1 MIKTLIN
8 RPIVIIVLMILM
20 ALFGILSL
28 KSLPYQLTP
37 KVTRPIITIQ
47 TTWSGATPYEIER
60 EIIQRQEQAL
70 KGIDNLVSLYSN
82 ARNSRAFIALEFS
95 INTNLTQVMLEV
107 SNKLNEV
114 KGYPDNID
122 KPIIRATGEDTSP
135 IVRMM
140 LISLDKN
147 KNVRQYRTF
156 FNEQIIQYFERIEG
170 VAEVFFPSGDNR
182 EMHIILDYQKLA
194 AYNLSID
201 SIINTL
207 ERENV
212 NISAGIM
219 NYGRKSY
226 RIRTNAEYK
235 TPQMIADTILWS
247 DGLKRVRI
255 KDIAEVKEGYST
267 KTTASLYNG
276 KEALS
281 IFIKPTADAN
291 VLDLTNQVE
300 KVFLS
305 LNAGILAKEH
315 LKLEWMYDQRDY
327 IKQAIALVQQNIFIG
342 AFLACGILLIFLR
355 SITST
360 FIIALSIPLSI
371 FGAFIIMSALNRT
384 LNVVSLAGISF
395 AVGMLVDS
403 SIVVLE
409 NIHRH
414 TKMNKPLFQAIN
426 DGTTEVIGGLIASVL
441 TTIAIFIPIIRI
453 QEEAGQLFKDIA
465 LAASSAVAFSLFVS
479 LIVIPTL
486 YYQIHKITPKFQTI
500 PLKPLNTISQC
511 LQNFGDKC
519 VALIMFFVQKCL
531 QNTKNKILTILTLTS
546 LPLLLGYI
554 LFPKMEYLPQGNQNF
569 ILSILNPP
577 PGLSYNERQKIG
589 EMLFTCL
596 QPYLKENGFKGNEKM
611 PPIHNIFYLGSE
623 SNMLFGLRSTEITR
637 ASELIPLAR
646 ECIATIPGISGNTSQ
661 AGIFERRGGA
671 GRSIDVNI
679 SGENL
684 ESIIA
689 TALELQKI
697 IFETFG
703 TQTQI
708 RPIPSLELLYP
719 EFNLYPNNDRLKAV
733 GLDSRSFGIALDVLM
748 DGRKIAEYKEE
759 GRNNIDLI
767 LKTQKSQISSPEELH
782 RSLIYTPNGGI
793 LPLSSLALQKLE
805 YGINEIRHLE
815 TNRTI
820 TLQINPPQNITLQ
833 EAMDKIEKELLEK
846 LRNNGFLGDNKLTLG
861 GNANQLTKIRLALE
875 GGFILAVFIIYLLM
889 AALYEDFIY
898 PFIILFTIPLA
909 LSGGILG
916 LWVVDTFLIKQSL
929 DVLTMLGFIIL
940 VGIVVNNAILIIYQ
954 SLHNIRIYG
963 MDYQKA
969 IIEAIRVR
977 IRPIYMSSLTS
988 LFGMLPLVLAPGA
1001 GSEIYRGLGAVI
1013 LGGLA
1018 LSTFL
1023 TIFLIPCL
1031 LSFFITKEK
1040 KYVL

>member
-1 MIKTLIN
+1 MIKTLIK
-8 RPIVIIVLMILM
+8 RPIVIIVLMILI

-37 KVTRPIITIQ
+37 KVMRPIISIQ

-60 EIIQRQEQAL
+60 EITQRQEQAL
-70 KGIDNLVSLYSN
+70 KGIDNLVSLYSQS
-82 ARNSRAFIALEFS
+82 RNGRASIALEFS
-95 INTNLTQVMLEV
+95 IGTNLTQALLEV
-107 SNKLNEV
+107 GNKLNEI

-140 LISLDKN
+140 LISLDSN
-147 KNVRQYRTF
+147 KNIRQYRTF
-156 FNEQIIQYFERIEG
+156 FNEQIIQHFERIEG

-194 AYNLSID
+194 AYKLSID

-235 TPQMIADTILWS
+235 TPEMIAETILWS
-247 DGLKRVRI
+247 DGLKRIKI
-255 KDIAEVKEGYST
+255 KDIAEIKEGYST

-291 VLDLTNQVE
+291 VLDLTNRIE
-300 KVFLS
+300 KVFFN

-315 LKLEWMYDQRDY
+315 LKLEWMYDQRGY
-327 IKQAIALVQQNIFIG
+327 IQQAIDLVQQNIFIG

-355 SITST
+355 SLTST

-371 FGAFIIMSALNRT
+371 FGTFIIMAALDRT

-409 NIHRH
+409 SIDRH
-414 TKMNKPLFQAIN
+414 TKMGKPLFKAIN
-426 DGTTEVIGGLIASVL
+426 DGTLEVIGGLIASVL

-453 QEEAGQLFKDIA
+453 QEEAGQLFRDIA

-479 LIVIPTL
+479 IIVIPTL
-486 YYQIHKITPKFQTI
+486 CYQIHKISPKLKI
-500 PLKPLNTISQC
+500 ISLKPLRNISAFFQD
-511 LQNFGDKC
+511 FGNKC
-519 VALIMFFVQKCL
+519 AVIIMFFVKKSL
-531 QNTKNKILTILTLTS
+531 QNTKSKVFTILSLTS
-546 LPLLLGYI
+546 LPLVFSYF

-569 ILSILNPP
+569 ILSTLNPP
-577 PGLSYNERQKIG
+577 PGLSYNERQRIG
-589 EMLFTCL
+589 EMIFACM
-596 QPYLKENGFKGNEKM
+596 QPYLKEEGFQGNETM

-623 SNMLFGLRSTEITR
+623 SNMLFGMRSTETTR
-637 ASELIPLAR
+637 ATELIPLAKD
-646 ECIATIPGISGNTSQ
+646 CIATIPGITGNTSQ
-661 AGIFERRGGA
+661 IGIFERRAGA

-679 SGENL
+679 SGNNL
-684 ESIIA
+684 ESLIT

-703 TQTQI
+703 TQTQT
-708 RPIPSLELLYP
+708 RPFPSLELLYP

-733 GLDSRSFGIALDVLM
+733 GLDARSFGIALDVLM
-748 DGRKIAEYKEE
+748 DGRKISEYKEE
-759 GRNNIDLI
+759 GRENIDLI
-767 LKTQKSQISSPEELH
+767 LKTQQSQITSPEELY
-782 RSLIYTPNGGI
+782 RAFIYTPDGGI

-805 YGINEIRHLE
+805 YGINTIRHLE

-820 TLQINPPQNITLQ
+820 TLQVNPPKDITLE
-833 EAMDKIEKELLEK
+833 EAIDKIENEILTK
-846 LRNNGFLGDNKLTLG
+846 LKNNGSLGENQLTLG
-861 GNANQLTKIRLALE
+861 GNANQLTKISRALE
-875 GGFILAVFIIYLLM
+875 GGFILAIFIIYLLM

-898 PFIILFTIPLA
+898 PFIILFSIPLA
-909 LSGGILG
+909 LSGGVLG
-916 LWVVDTFLIKQSL
+916 LWFVDTFLIEQNL

-940 VGIVVNNAILIIYQ
+940 VGIVVNNAILIVYQ
-954 SLHNIRIYG
+954 SLYNIRLYG
-963 MDYQKA
+963 MDYQTA
-969 IIEAIRVR
+969 IIEATRVR

-988 LFGMLPLVLAPGA
+988 IFGMLPLVLAPGA

-1040 KYVL
+1040 KYVS